1 MNTNKSVALRKRVLV
16 LVPLIALLSGCD
28 RESRTE
34 QPTAATAVELPA
46 AANAG
51 IQDTVISGRVLNQE
65 GKHEVGVWVIAETED
80 LPTNFRKIV
89 VTNDEG
95 DFVLPEMPE
104 ASYRVWVRGYGLADS
119 ERIAARVGDQLELT
133 VRVASDAAEAASI
146 YPANYW
152 LALMDPPS
160 EEAVRTAEF
169 PYPSAEDWLGQM
181 KLNCTICHQP
191 GSIHVR
197 ALASSPEAVAHGLKK
212 AGEMNSLAAQLNH
225 DVLLDVMAN
234 WGKKIAAGALP
245 ESPPR
250 PQGLERNLVI
260 TQWQYGHKY
269 TYAHDVIST
278 DKRDPTLYPDGNI
291 YGLDIGNDWLLVLNP
306 ETHSVEEI
314 KLPDYEHAVP
324 WCHQTYKPLGGTEE
338 VSVGARLLGCPEEGV
353 VSAHPDAYQ
362 NPANAHNPMLDEKGR
377 LWMTVQVRRE
387 WGEDMPDFCN
397 RDPLIAAEYHH
408 RQLGYYDIASGEFV
422 PVDTCFGT
430 HHLQFDD
437 KGVLWV
443 NGDSNVIGWLDT
455 KLFDPQKPETL
466 EAAMGWSE
474 SRIDTSGDGVAD
486 TPIIGFRYS
495 IIPNPVKKDVWIAIP
510 PGSYGKH
517 PTYGDRGYIERY
529 DPETGTHEAYKPPAP
544 ASGARGIDVDTK
556 GNVWGG
562 MAGSGHLARFDR
574 SKCAQTWGAGDQCPE
589 GWTLWETPGPRF
601 KGAEGKGA
609 DFHYYTWVDQFD
621 TLGLG
626 TDTVILNGTNSDS
639 LIAFRPDTEEFTV
652 IRIPYPMISFTRGVD
667 GRIDDAEAG
676 WKGRGL
682 WFTNGLDPV
691 FMSEIPR
698 TYVGKVQLRP
708 DPLAH

>member
-1 MNTNKSVALRKRVLV
+1 MNKKRWVLMRNQY
-16 LVPLIALLSGCD
+16 LVVFPLLAVLSGCN
-28 RESRTE
+28 RESQIE
-34 QPTAATAVELPA
+34 ESAVAVSVEPSA
-46 AANAG
+46 VT
-51 IQDTVISGRVLNQE
+51 QDTVLEPVIRGQVLNAE
-65 GKHEVGVWVIAETED
+65 GNPEAGVWVIAETGD
-80 LPTNFRKIV
+80 LPTNYRKIV

-95 DFVLPEMPE
+95 RFVLPEMPGGD
-104 ASYRVWVRGYGLADS
+104 YQVWVRGYGLADS
-119 ERIAARVGDQLELT
+119 SKTAAQVGDQLELK
-133 VRVASDAAEAASI
+133 VRTAKNAAEAASI

-160 EEAVRTAEF
+160 DDAVKNAEF

-191 GSIHVR
+191 GSMLVR
-197 ALASSPEAVAHGLKK
+197 TLASSRGAVEHGLKK
-212 AGEMNSLAAQLNH
+212 AGEMHMLAAQLNQN
-225 DVLLDVMAN
+225 VLLDVMES
-234 WGKKIAAGALP
+234 WGKKIASGETP

-260 TQWQYGHKY
+260 TQWEYGGKY

-278 DKRDPTLYPDGNI
+278 DKRDPSLYPDGKI
-291 YGLDIGNDWLLVLNP
+291 YGLDIGNDWLLELDPKN
-306 ETHSVEEI
+306 HSVAEI
-314 KLPDYEHAVP
+314 KLPAYEHAVP
-324 WCHQTYKPLGGTEE
+324 WCEQTYKPLGGAEE
-338 VSVGARLLGCPEEGV
+338 IDVGARLLGCPEDGV
-353 VSAHPDAYQ
+353 VSAHPGAYQ
-362 NPANAHNPMLDEKGR
+362 NPANAHNPMLDASGR

-397 RDPLIAAEYHH
+397 RDTLIASEYHH
-408 RQLGYYDIASGEFV
+408 RQLGYHDIATGDFV

-443 NGDSNVIGWLDT
+443 NGDSNVVGWLDT
-455 KLFDPQKPETL
+455 NVFDPNKPETL

-474 SRIDTSGDGVAD
+474 SKVDTDGDGVAD
-486 TPIIGFRYS
+486 KPIIGFRYS
-495 IIPNPVKKDVWIAIP
+495 IIPNPVRSDVWIAIP

-517 PTYGDRGYIERY
+517 PTYGDRGYIERF
-529 DPETGTHEAYKPPAP
+529 DPATGTHEVYKPPAP

-556 GNVWGG
+556 GNIWAG

-574 SKCAQTWGAGDQCPE
+574 TKCKQTWGAGDQCPE

-626 TDTVILNGTNSDS
+626 KDTVIVNGTNSDS

-652 IRIPYPMISFTRGVD
+652 IRIPYPMITFTRGVD
-667 GRIDDAEAG
+667 GRIDDREAG

-691 FMSEIPR
+691 FMSEVPR